1 MLHFSVGFSVS
12 KASCNQNKCTWIIQD
27 TLPTSREKVSFAMY
41 DNILTDT
48 TYQDL
53 SRPLLYLPHSLFN
66 YFLMSRHSGV
76 FNFAITNN
84 TVRNTSDICVFI
96 LMEVYFP
103 ARLLKVRLLGGK
115 VRTRVALPKSPLE
128 GLYQSAF
135 PSATYESACFPNL
148 TKIIYHIL
156 VFANLKG
163 KQYIYVV

>member
-84 TVRNTSDICVFI
+84 TVRNTSDQCFHTDGGVFSSQ
-96 LMEVYFP
+96 
-103 ARLLKVRLLGGK
+103 A
-115 VRTRVALPKSPLE
+115 AKSE
-128 GLYQSAF
+128 TAGW
-135 PSATYESACFPNL
+135 
-148 TKIIYHIL
+148 
-156 VFANLKG
+156 KG
-163 KQYIYVV
+163 KNTCSFAKISSRRVIPVCIPISNV